1 VIKGVMEI
9 MTMRLHHSLFA
20 ALATFAVAAPVLAS
34 DHPLYKHPR
43 EVEFHQDGMF
53 GKFDRGQLQRGFQVY
68 KEVCASCH
76 GLRLVAYRNLTDLG
90 FTEAEVKA
98 IAKGYDVASIDDAGE
113 ATTRK
118 GLPSDHFGSPYAN
131 PEAARAANGAVPPD
145 LSLITKARHEG
156 PSYLVSLL
164 TGYTAP
170 PKSYVDH
177 DGKTV
182 NYVLPPNGHYNPYF
196 PATSLAMPAPLSD
209 GQVTYTD
216 GTKATTEQMAK
227 DVATFLTWTAE
238 PKMEA
243 RKKAGTGVLAF
254 LALLI
259 GFSFVSYK
267 RIWANVKQ

>member
-1 VIKGVMEI
+1 M
-9 MTMRLHHSLFA
+9 MTMVKSKIW
-20 ALATFAVAAPVLAS
+20 LAAVALFVATPALSA

-43 EVEFHQDGMF
+43 EVEFHQDGIF

-68 KEVCASCH
+68 KEVCAACH
-76 GLRLVAYRNLTDLG
+76 GLRLVAYRNLEDLG
-90 FTEAEVKA
+90 FSETEIKA
-98 IAKGYDVASIDDAGE
+98 IAKGYDVATIDDAGE
-113 ATTRK
+113 PITRK

-156 PSYLVSLL
+156 PAYLVSLL

-170 PKSYVDH
+170 PKSYVNH

-182 NYVLPPNGHYNPYF
+182 QYVLPPNGHYNPYF

-209 GQVTYTD
+209 GQVTYSD
-216 GTKATTEQMAK
+216 GTKASVDQMAR
-227 DVATFLTWTAE
+227 DVATFLSWTAE
-238 PKMEA
+238 PKLEA

-259 GFSFVSYK
+259 GFSFISYK
-267 RIWANVKQ
+267 RIWANVKK

>member
-1 VIKGVMEI
+1 
-9 MTMRLHHSLFA
+9 MTYMRLKTLLLGFA
-20 ALATFAVAAPVLAS
+20 ALAIATPALAS

-53 GKFDRGQLQRGFQVY
+53 GTFDRAQLQRGFQVY
-68 KEVCASCH
+68 KEVCSACH
-76 GLRLVAYRNLTDLG
+76 SLRLISFRNLTDLG
-90 FTEAEVKA
+90 FSEVEVKA

-118 GLPSDHFGSPYAN
+118 GLPSDHFPSPYAN

-164 TGYTAP
+164 TGYTTP
-170 PKSYVDH
+170 PKTYIEH

-209 GQVTYTD
+209 GQVTYAD
-216 GTKATTEQMAK
+216 GTKASVEQMSE
-227 DVATFLTWTAE
+227 DVAAFLSWTAE
-238 PKMEA
+238 PKLEA

-254 LALLI
+254 LALLVVL
-259 GFSFVSYK
+259 SFISYK
-267 RIWANVKQ
+267 RIWANVKK